1 MRRFSFH
8 VLGALALALGVAPLS
23 AQKAGQDAPEIVWDR
38 TWLFGDIPAKKLS
51 DLRGSVVLLEFWG
64 TH

>member
-1 MRRFSFH
+1 MRIRPIL
-8 VLGALALALGVAPLS
+8 VALALTATLLPAQAVGTEAPDIAWS
-23 AQKAGQDAPEIVWDR
+23 KTFV
-38 TWLFGDIPAKKLS
+38 FGDIPNQKLS

>member
-1 MRRFSFH
+1 MLRTS
-8 VLGALALALGVAPLS
+8 LSTLS
-23 AQKAGQDAPEIVWDR
+23 ALLLTLPAAAQAVGSLAPDQTWGQAF
-38 TWLFGDIPAKKLS
+38 LFGEIPSKKLS

>member
-1 MRRFSFH
+1 MRTVFLIAAAITIAATATAQAIGS
-8 VLGALALALGVAPLS
+8 VAP
-23 AQKAGQDAPEIVWDR
+23 DI
-38 TWLFGDIPAKKLS
+38 TWTGTFEFGDIQKQKLS

>member
-1 MRRFSFH
+1 MMRI
-8 VLGALALALGVAPLS
+8 LIPATGALALVLGTAPLS
-23 AQKAGQDAPEIVWDR
+23 AQKPGQDAPEITWDR

>member
-1 MRRFSFH
+1 MRRMTYP
-8 VLGALALALGVAPLS
+8 ALSALTLALGSLPLA
-23 AQKAGQDAPEIVWDR
+23 AQKPGQDAPEITWGQ